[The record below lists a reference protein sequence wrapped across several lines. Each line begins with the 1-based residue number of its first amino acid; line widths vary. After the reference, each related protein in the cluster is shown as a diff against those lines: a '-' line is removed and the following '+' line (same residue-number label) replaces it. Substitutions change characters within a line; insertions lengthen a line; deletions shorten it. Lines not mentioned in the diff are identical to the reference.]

1 MTSDSRWEVSEGDRD
16 KESDKDLKKPEKKWR
31 VGKDKGTDTVTDI

>member
-1 MTSDSRWEVSEGDRD
+1 VTEGDGDR
-16 KESDKDLKKPEKKWR
+16 ESDKDIKSEKKWS